1 MRKEQSIAVDI
12 LAVTVD
18 ELCQKFGVW
27 KTARALLFVVW
38 RRRHTENQISHLPDR
53 MRHDIGLPDGQE
65 ASGLPVWNFRTW

>member
-1 MRKEQSIAVDI
+1 MREAQSLVVDT
-12 LAVTVD
+12 LSATVD

-27 KTARALLFVVW
+27 KTAWALFFVVW
-38 RRRHTENQISHLPDR
+38 RRRQTENQISHLPDR